1 VNRCNGR
8 TCYSDGDWHDTRHRV
23 PPSSD
28 PTWTHVDAHHS
39 NSRIVEIC
47 IPLFR
52 RQPLG
57 NDRRATITITYLF
70 VYASGKRQILIG
82 SSSRPVSRRGQ
93 AADTTEEP
101 FPRVGGFMRAIMCR
115 WIAGCDAEFNKS
127 RHAQQTEKQEFRTSS
142 RSFSSYRCPLDV
154 CNEYMF
160 HNSGGEVSCPTT
172 SKILSTNRQYAHGTE
187 SCLWGYEVA
196 GNQGTDPRRE
206 PCMLWVS

>member
-1 VNRCNGR
+1 MCVYNERVGIIPVI
-8 TCYSDGDWHDTRHRV
+8 DGDWHDTRHRV

-47 IPLFR
+47 IPLFQ

-101 FPRVGGFMRAIMCR
+101 YPRVGGFMRAIMCR
-115 WIAGCDAEFNKS
+115 
-127 RHAQQTEKQEFRTSS
+127 
-142 RSFSSYRCPLDV
+142 
-154 CNEYMF
+154 
-160 HNSGGEVSCPTT
+160 
-172 SKILSTNRQYAHGTE
+172 
-187 SCLWGYEVA
+187 
-196 GNQGTDPRRE
+196 
-206 PCMLWVS
+206 